1 MENAMEREL
10 RRGTLELI
18 LLRLLEGQ
26 DMYGYQIS
34 STLEERSGNEFRL
47 KEGTLYPVFYRL
59 EDAGFIEA
67 RWETPDRGKP
77 RKYYRLTEEGR
88 LESERLLGEWNKF
101 VRVVNGLLEWEEGK

>member
-1 MENAMEREL
+1 MGNVKDREL

-18 LLRLLEGQ
+18 LLKLLSEE

-34 STLEERSGNEFRL
+34 TTLEERSNHEFKL

-59 EDAGFIEA
+59 EDAGYIEA

-77 RKYYRLTEEGR
+77 RKYYSLTKAGSVH
-88 LESERLLGEWNKF
+88 LDQLMSDWKDF
-101 VRVVNGLLEWEEGK
+101 VKTVNMLLEWEK

>member
-1 MENAMEREL
+1 MDREL

-18 LLRLLEGQ
+18 LLRLLAER

-34 STLEERSGNEFRL
+34 TTLEERSNREFSL

-77 RKYYRLTEEGR
+77 RKYYHLTPAGAVR
-88 LESERLLGEWNKF
+88 LEELMAEWKNF
-101 VRVVNGLLEWEEGK
+101 VRIVNVLLEGER